1 MQKFMLCA
9 ALGAL
14 VACGVPPEEDNVGQ
28 SAYKP
33 LNRSLIV
40 PVEPGT
46 LEQSQAWEDLVKSY
60 E

>member
-1 MQKFMLCA
+1 MQNFLTLA

-14 VACGVPPEEDNVGQ
+14 VACGVPPEEDNVAQ

-46 LEQSQAWEDLVKSY
+46 FEQSKAWTELVKSY